1 MKPYIYSIQFVSEK
15 DDFNMI
21 FDRGIMFANSFS
33 EVIKELEKERISHN
47 DSIIDLYIT
56 AMEKSIIHINE
67 ETYDKLINGENI

>member
-15 DDFNMI
+15 DDFNMM

-33 EVIKELEKERISHN
+33 DVIKELEKERFSRN

-56 AMEKSIIHINE
+56 AMDKPIIHINE
-67 ETYDKLINGENI
+67 ETYDKLINGETI